1 MLRCNPMRWT
11 IALLLVTICTGC
23 APFIQHRTQ
32 YELCIN
38 PTPVPLPGCETHAL
52 QQFST
57 ADGAS
62 YLLGFIELDDQGQL
76 WDRKQMHSVMNKLLP
91 ESGENDLLMAVFVH
105 GWKHSAA
112 PNDGN
117 IKTFRKVLAGL
128 SEGELH
134 ISQKNNRPARK
145 VVGIYIGWRG
155 GSVTVPFAED
165 LTFWERKNTAQK
177 VGRGGVTEVLSQLE
191 SLKRAKDSQQKD
203 KEASERKEENDCEQ
217 KNKRVSEEKN
227 MRSGTRLVI
236 VGHSFGGAIVYSSL
250 VQILQSRFVQ
260 TTGPDGTSSDAEH
273 FGNLVVLINPA
284 VEALQFA
291 PLSDMSTEQGYYFE
305 QQLPILAV
313 LTSEADNA
321 TRYAFPVGRNMSTLF
336 ENDRYIKRT
345 NRASG
350 REEIEIIH
358 EGQANVTAIG
368 HFYPYQTH
376 KLYPSSEVT
385 QETAALLS
393 SSESVRSACAV
404 RRAWEK
410 DHSGS
415 RIPIAGLMLER
426 TATSAGR
433 NPYLVIKVDKRLIT
447 GHNNIDGDHIIEFLK
462 QFILMS
468 TLP

>member
-1 MLRCNPMRWT
+1 MLRWDPIGWN
-11 IALLLVTICTGC
+11 IVLLLVMICTGC

-38 PTPVPLPGCETHAL
+38 PTSEPLPGCETHAL

-76 WDRKQMHSVMNKLLP
+76 WDREQMHSIMNKLLP
-91 ESGENDLLMAVFVH
+91 ESAENDLLIAVFVH

-117 IKTFRKVLAGL
+117 IKTFRKVLAGI

-145 VVGIYIGWRG
+145 VVGIYVGWRG
-155 GSVTVPFAED
+155 GSVTVPYAEN

-191 SLKRAKDSQQKD
+191 SLKRAKDSQQND
-203 KEASERKEENDCEQ
+203 KEPSERKEENDCEQ

-260 TTGPDGTSSDAEH
+260 TNGPDGTLSDAEH

-313 LTSEADNA
+313 LTSEADHA
-321 TRYAFPVGRNMSTLF
+321 TRYAFPIGRNLSTLF
-336 ENDRYIKRT
+336 ENDRYIKRKNGT
-345 NRASG
+345 NQRK
-350 REEIEIIH
+350 ETIH
-358 EGQANVTAIG
+358 EGEANITAIG
-368 HFYPYQTH
+368 HFHPYQTH
-376 KLYPSSEVT
+376 KLYLSSEIT
-385 QETAALLS
+385 PDTAALLS
-393 SSESVRSACAV
+393 SSKSVRSAYAV
-404 RRAWEK
+404 RCAWEHDK
-410 DHSGS
+410 PGS
-415 RIPIAGLMLER
+415 RIPIAGLTLER
-426 TATSAGR
+426 SATSAGR

-447 GHNNIDGDHIIEFLK
+447 SHNDIDEDHIVEFLK